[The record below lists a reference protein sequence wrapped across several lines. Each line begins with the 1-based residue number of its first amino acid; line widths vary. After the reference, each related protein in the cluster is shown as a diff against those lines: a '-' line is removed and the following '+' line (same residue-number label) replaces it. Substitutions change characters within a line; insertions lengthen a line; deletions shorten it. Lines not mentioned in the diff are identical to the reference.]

1 MVNLCIIGPNG
12 QMGRAMT
19 RLAALRKNVALAAA
33 VGPKGRAYVG
43 ADLGDVAGV
52 GKKLGIPVGDNLRQV
67 IHECHVV
74 ADCTAPEVSME
85 MLDVCVKHK
94 TAFVTGTTG
103 FTDGQKQKIDAA
115 GEKIP
120 VIRAANTSKV
130 IHILMDLLK
139 QAVAMAGH
147 QAQIDI
153 MDYHGRSKPDAPSG
167 TALELGELS
176 AKKLGLAFPQ
186 CARFTAEQ
194 GPRPDGLI
202 RFSSVRSG
210 NIPST
215 HQVVLGFENE
225 RLELWHHAYNMDAFA
240 GGMVDAAVFLA
251 DKPPELYDLHDALT
265 TGAKSE
271 ES

>member
-1 MVNLCIIGPNG
+1 MTNLCIIGPNG

-19 RLAALRKNVALAAA
+19 RLAALRKDVTLLAA
-33 VGPKGRAYVG
+33 VGPKGRDYVG
-43 ADLGDVAGV
+43 ADLGDVTGV
-52 GKKLGIPVGDNLRQV
+52 GKKLGVQVGDDLGRV
-67 IHECHVV
+67 IDPCHVV

-85 MLDVCVKHK
+85 TLDVCRRSK

-103 FTDGQKQKIDAA
+103 FTDAQKQKIDAA
-115 GEKIP
+115 GDVIP
-120 VIRAANTSKV
+120 VIRAANTSRV

-139 QAVAMAGH
+139 KAVAMAGE

-153 MDYHGRSKPDAPSG
+153 IDYHGRAKTDAPSG

-176 AKKLGLAFPQ
+176 AKELGVAFPQ
-186 CARFTAEQ
+186 CARFTVDQ

-202 RFSSVRSG
+202 RFSSVRGG

-240 GGMVDAAVFLA
+240 GGMVDAAVFFGGQA
-251 DKPPELYDLHDALT
+251 GRAV
-265 TGAKSE
+265 
-271 ES
+271 